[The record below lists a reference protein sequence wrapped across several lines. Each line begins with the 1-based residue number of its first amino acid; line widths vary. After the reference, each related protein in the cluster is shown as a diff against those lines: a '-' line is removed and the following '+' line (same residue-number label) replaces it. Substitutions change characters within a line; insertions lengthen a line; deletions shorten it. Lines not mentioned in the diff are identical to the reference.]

1 MKKGINIYLQIAFV
15 VCMILVTLSIA
26 GCGDD
31 HKGHD
36 HSNMNKV
43 ETKID
48 SSIIR
53 TGEIDLISLDANKD
67 GKVFQDPMDW
77 NVISDQAG
85 TCPLCKMELKE
96 VTLEEAKGNL
106 INNGFKVKTN

>member
-1 MKKGINIYLQIAFV
+1 MKKEINNYLQLSFV
-15 VCMILVTLSIA
+15 VCMIIVSISIA

-53 TGEIDLISLDANKD
+53 TGVIDLISLDVNKD
-67 GKVFQDPMDW
+67 GKVYQDPMDW
-77 NVISDQAG
+77 NVISDQPG
-85 TCPLCKMELKE
+85 KCPLCKMELKE
-96 VTLEEAKGNL
+96 VSLEKAKENL
-106 INNGFKVKTN
+106 HKNNYQVK

>member
-1 MKKGINIYLQIAFV
+1 MKKGINNYLQLALV
-15 VCMILVTLSIA
+15 ACMIIVSISIA

-36 HSNMNKV
+36 HGDMNKQ
-43 ETKID
+43 ETKVD
-48 SSIIR
+48 LSIIR
-53 TGEIDLISLDANKD
+53 TGVIDLQSLDLNND
-67 GKVFQDPMDW
+67 GMLYQDPMDW

-96 VTLEEAKGNL
+96 VSLEKAKDNL
-106 INNGFKVKTN
+106 HKNNYQVK

>member
-53 TGEIDLISLDANKD
+53 TGEIDLISLDENKD
-67 GKVFQDPMDW
+67 AKVFQDPMDW

-85 TCPLCKMELKE
+85 ICPLCKMELKE
-96 VTLEEAKGNL
+96 VTLKEAKENL
-106 INNGFKVKTN
+106 LKHDYILK